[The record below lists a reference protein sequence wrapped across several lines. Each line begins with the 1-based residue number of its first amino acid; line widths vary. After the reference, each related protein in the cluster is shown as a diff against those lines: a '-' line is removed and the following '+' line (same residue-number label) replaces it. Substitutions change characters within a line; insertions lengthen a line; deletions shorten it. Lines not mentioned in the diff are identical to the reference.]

1 MHTALSKTSFIR
13 YEKLIISLP
22 FSACL
27 AFDPS
32 CPAASTASRPP
43 MAPIE
48 RLYAPRD
55 VRIEVV
61 PRSLSP
67 GPGSS
72 SSSPRHLKKRG
83 SSVLADDSVLLA
95 SDALR
100 LSFDLPRQSHLAT
113 GHNERRDQESTFDRI
128 HLHLRPNTDLFHP
141 RARLNHLSA
150 DGAIVSS
157 EPLDASDHLVYSG
170 EVVHAKHT
178 EARLAEDHVGG
189 GMGLWYA
196 PGSEGSRGVRGWASV
211 HLVDASN
218 GGGMLIPDVDPIV
231 FQGALSI
238 DGQVWHV
245 LTADN
250 YAKVRGE
257 SDADVEDV
265 HEQGGMVFFPET
277 GQSSSHGAGCR
288 HDHLDWN
295 VDPLHPVLREH
306 RMRGATPDALTALW
320 APSLLLRR
328 DDISSPNGG
337 INTNYIDTIG
347 QTDGCPKEQ
356 KVVYVGVAADCSYT
370 QKYGGANATRTQIIN
385 NFNSVS
391 SLYRSTFN
399 ISVGIIELNVLDAS
413 CPTASSATSSTTP
426 WNTPCSAD
434 VTLNDRLSLFSQWR
448 PSQNKDAGLYHLMT
462 ACPTDTEVG
471 VAWLGTL
478 CQTTAS
484 QQGTSWVSGTGVSSI
499 SSVEWSLTAH
509 EMGHNFGAIH
519 DCTDGCSLS
528 GTCCPLSTSTC
539 SARGQYI
546 MNPTTSSSEIAFSPC
561 SIGNICSVQQSR
573 SVDTSC
579 LVTPGSQTSLSLQ
592 QCGNGIVEEGE
603 DCDPGSNSTSSCCDA
618 STCKFINGAVC
629 DPASDACCTGQCTF
643 ASNSTICRPSI
654 DSACDQ
660 AEYCTGTS
668 RTCPADVHTPDGDS
682 CGNGLACASG
692 QCTSLNRQCQW
703 AGSSLGLSTACG
715 QRNDRSCI
723 VTCQSPNNTQQCI
736 VLNSP
741 LIDGSPCGYGGR
753 CYNSTCQTGSLN
765 DTVSSWYKS
774 NLQIAIPVTVI
785 AGLLALALLFSL
797 GRCIFCGGCC
807 GARRTTAPKRVSS
820 TPNDSVELRRRQS
833 SWMAGPPPLPPP
845 PPPPRHQMP
854 QQAFYPGPPQHYGGW
869 TDPHYQPSGG
879 FQQHQQPPGNPGWVD
894 DRMYNGAAYR
904 EH

>member
-1 MHTALSKTSFIR
+1 MPRRI
-13 YEKLIISLP
+13 
-22 FSACL
+22 
-27 AFDPS
+27 DP
-32 CPAASTASRPP
+32 
-43 MAPIE
+43 
-48 RLYAPRD
+48 
-55 VRIEVV
+55 
-61 PRSLSP
+61 
-67 GPGSS
+67 SS
-72 SSSPRHLKKRG
+72 SSYARRQISPRTLNKR
-83 SSVLADDSVLLA
+83 SRQLAPGASDDDAVLLA
-95 SDALR
+95 TDALR
-100 LSFDLPRQSHLAT
+100 LSFDLPRRSSSSS
-113 GHNERRDQESTFDRI
+113 ERISRRDGSGSSASSNAFDRI
-128 HLHLRPNTDLFHP
+128 HLHLRPNEHLFHP
-141 RARLNHLSA
+141 DARLNHLSA
-150 DGAIVSS
+150 DGTILSS
-157 EPLDASDHLVYSG
+157 EPLDSSEHLVYHG
-170 EVVHAKHT
+170 EVVREDHT
-178 EARLAEDHVGG
+178 ERRIAEDRVGG
-189 GMGLWYA
+189 GSGLWYA
-196 PGSEGSRGVRGWASV
+196 PGSEASRGVRGWASV
-211 HLVDASN
+211 HLVDGGN
-218 GGGMLIPDVDPIV
+218 GGILLPHADPIV

-245 LTADN
+245 LTAEN
-250 YAKVRGE
+250 YAKVRAE
-257 SDADVEDV
+257 ADAELEDV

-277 GQSSSHGAGCR
+277 GQSSAHGAGCR

-295 VDPLHPVLREH
+295 ADPLHPVLREH
-306 RMRGATPDALTALW
+306 RLRGATPDALTQLW
-320 APSLLLRR
+320 APSLLMRR

-337 INTNYIDTIG
+337 INTNYINTIG

-385 NFNSVS
+385 NFNAVS

-399 ISVGIIELNVLDAS
+399 VSVGIIELNVLDAS
-413 CPTASSATSSTTP
+413 CPSASSATSSSTP
-426 WNTPCSAD
+426 WNTPCSAS

-484 QQGTSWVSGTGVSSI
+484 EQGGSWVSGTGVSSI

-528 GTCCPLSTSTC
+528 GTCCPYTSSTC
-539 SARGQYI
+539 SARGQFI

-573 SVDTSC
+573 TVDTSC

-629 DPASDACCTGQCTF
+629 DPASDACCTQQCSF

-660 AEYCTGTS
+660 AEYCTGSS

-682 CGNGLACASG
+682 CGDGLTCASG
-692 QCTSLNRQCQW
+692 QCTSLNRQCQR
-703 AGSSLGLSTACG
+703 AGSSLGLTTACG

-723 VTCQSPNNTQQCI
+723 VTCQSPNNTRQCI

-741 LIDGSPCGYGGR
+741 LIDGSPCGYGGK
-753 CYNSTCQTGSLN
+753 CYNSTCQSGSLN
-765 DTVSSWYKS
+765 DTIGSWYTS

-785 AGLLALALLFSL
+785 AGLLALAIVVALA
-797 GRCIFCGGCC
+797 RCICCGGGCC
-807 GARRTTAPKRVSS
+807 GARRNKAPKRVSS
-820 TPNDSVELRRRQS
+820 SPNDSVELRRRQS
-833 SWMAGPPPLPPP
+833 SWMAGAPP
-845 PPPPRHQMP
+845 MP
-854 QQAFYPGPPQHYGGW
+854 QQAYYPGPLQQGNW
-869 TDPHYQPSGG
+869 VDPHYQPSAGY
-879 FQQHQQPPGNPGWVD
+879 QQAQGNPGWVD

-904 EH
+904 ER